1 MLCKSIFLYD
11 YCSYVDRNIPNDER
25 PMAWVQ
31 FMVAVPWFAK
41 SLISQCLVLVGR
53 TFFSTWSTYEIHYK
67 LSCCQS
73 SFRIGWAINA
83 VHQLTSRPL
92 LSQQCS
98 LWTCIA
104 HFEHI
109 ALIRE
114 LFQKAW
120 VISGPGRSTSEPDKV
135 LSIVNGFGDHRV
147 KCIFGLIYIKTS
159 STAFHK
165 LTQIW

>member
-1 MLCKSIFLYD
+1 MKYIT
-11 YCSYVDRNIPNDER
+11 NW
-25 PMAWVQ
+25 A
-31 FMVAVPWFAK
+31 AVSPPSGLA
-41 SLISQCLVLVGR
+41 G
-53 TFFSTWSTYEIHYK
+53 TT
-67 LSCCQS
+67 
-73 SFRIGWAINA
+73 NA

-92 LSQQCS
+92 LSQQRS

-114 LFQKAW
+114 LFLKAW
-120 VISGPGRSTSEPDKV
+120 VISGLGRSASEPDKV

-147 KCIFGLIYIKTS
+147 KCIFGLICIKTS